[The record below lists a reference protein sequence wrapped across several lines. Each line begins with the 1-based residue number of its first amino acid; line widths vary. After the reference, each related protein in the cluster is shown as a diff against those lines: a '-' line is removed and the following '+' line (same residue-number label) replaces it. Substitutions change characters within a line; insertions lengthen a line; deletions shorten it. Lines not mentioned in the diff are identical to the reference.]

1 MITSPRSGAVRPT
14 TFLRALGLDIYRVA
28 AWYALLSCSGKERCL
43 CTEVKT
49 QGGCISGA
57 WKGASWGLPMVVGTT
72 MCGVHRGQKKLN
84 GKEMTMQS
92 TGPIT
97 TIALAASP
105 KLNPHRRHRASP
117 EGYPLGVPPS
127 QVFCDGVSARRR
139 AFFVPARKSLHSQ
152 AWHARREV
160 SGICRHSWGLWGA
173 PGHTRHGALPNR
185 IPEAAPYNGTEAKA
199 SPLPYEDKWITITH
213 PRLCAS
219 CHPQI
224 FQEWHGSR
232 MANSWHDPGWRGA
245 RGIPVC
251 RWAGAGYQRGRHRP
265 SGARRRLWG
274 RLGTARP
281 NRRSPTRRCQR
292 QRIQRAHEG
301 GREARE
307 RALHKNAC
315 TCCCPARRHGWDSAG
330 LQTPVQPSGQHPATG
345 RCLVAGISG
354 LLSFSSWHR

>member
-1 MITSPRSGAVRPT
+1 MHGGKNPRWLHKRSLERRILGAAYGRGNHHVRGTP
-14 TFLRALGLDIYRVA
+14 RA
-28 AWYALLSCSGKERCL
+28 E
-43 CTEVKT
+43 KT
-49 QGGCISGA
+49 QRQRDDDAVNRPHNDHCAGGFSKAQPALTSSG
-57 WKGASWGLPMVVGTT
+57 
-72 MCGVHRGQKKLN
+72 
-84 GKEMTMQS
+84 
-92 TGPIT
+92 I
-97 TIALAASP
+97 
-105 KLNPHRRHRASP
+105 
-117 EGYPLGVPPS
+117 
-127 QVFCDGVSARRR
+127 ARRIPSWCAAEPGLLR
-139 AFFVPARKSLHSQ
+139 WRLGQETRFFVPARKSLHCQ

-173 PGHTRHGALPNR
+173 PGHTRHGALPNC

-251 RWAGAGYQRGRHRP
+251 RWAEPATSGGDTGHQALDGACGAAWGRP
-265 SGARRRLWG
+265 DPTAEARRGAANANAYSVLMR
-274 RLGTARP
+274 
-281 NRRSPTRRCQR
+281 
-292 QRIQRAHEG
+292 G

-330 LQTPVQPSGQHPATG
+330 LQTPVRPSGQHPATG